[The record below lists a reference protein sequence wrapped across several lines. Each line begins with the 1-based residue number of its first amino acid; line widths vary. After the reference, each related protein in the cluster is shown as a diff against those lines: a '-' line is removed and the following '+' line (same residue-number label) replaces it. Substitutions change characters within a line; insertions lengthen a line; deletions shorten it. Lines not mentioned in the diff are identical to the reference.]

1 MYCSNCGSKLDD
13 NVKFC
18 SNCGTPITGNASPAP
33 VPDVQTANEI
43 TSMPEYPKEV
53 NGVTFNAVQ
62 VALDTKLFEKSGF
75 TATIETADEI
85 KKISGC
91 GTWKSSSAATQMLND
106 ETLKSIV
113 KAYQSGR
120 PLSVN
125 INVDDGQLRC
135 PQCHSAQIEIDKQGF
150 SGGKALVGG
159 LLTGGVG
166 LIAGFHNKNKRKGKC
181 LKCGYSWK
189 I

>member
-18 SNCGTPITGNASPAP
+18 SNCGTPVTGNPP
-33 VPDVQTANEI
+33 PTPLPDVQPANEM

-62 VALDTKLFEKSGF
+62 VALDTRLFEKSGF

-85 KKISGC
+85 KKITGA
-91 GTWKSSSAATQMLND
+91 GMLKSSNAATQMFND
-106 ETLKSIV
+106 PSLKSIV
-113 KAYQSGR
+113 MAYQSGQ
-120 PLSVN
+120 PLSIN
-125 INVDDGQLRC
+125 INVDDGQIRC
-135 PQCHSAQIEIDKQGF
+135 PKCHSTQIEIDKQGF

-166 LIAGFHNKNKRKGKC
+166 LIAGFHNKNKRKGVC
-181 LKCGYSWK
+181 LKCGHKWS